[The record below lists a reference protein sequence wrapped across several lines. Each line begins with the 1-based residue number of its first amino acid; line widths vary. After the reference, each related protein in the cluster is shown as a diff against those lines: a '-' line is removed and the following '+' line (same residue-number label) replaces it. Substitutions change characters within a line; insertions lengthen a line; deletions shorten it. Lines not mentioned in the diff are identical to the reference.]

1 MTFTAATALASP
13 CPGCGEAGA
22 ADMFRVR
29 QPPLRGNLMLSDRIM
44 SVSTRFGTL
53 FVFGDF
59 DRSYTKEFTVVAAER
74 CHCLL
79 TGPF

>member
-1 MTFTAATALASP
+1 MTSTAATALAPP

-44 SVSTRFGTL
+44 SVFLRSATL
-53 FVFGDF
+53 FVFGDL
-59 DRSYTKEFTVVAAER
+59 DRSFTEEFTVVAGEH
-74 CHCLL
+74 CHSCCILL
-79 TGPF
+79 S